1 MDAQEIIELLKTKEK
16 RLTKAKREMID
27 IFLNTE
33 GFINV
38 NDLRDKLST
47 EPDMS
52 TIYRNL
58 ESFCEIGFL
67 EKIQKDDRRWYKVKE
82 DYSKHNHYISCKEC
96 GKKKVLDFCPI
107 ILADRKVEGFDVT
120 GHQFELVGICSECKE
135 KEAKNDK

>member
-82 DYSKHNHYISCKEC
+82 DYGKHNHYIFCKEC